1 MKKKAYKKAV
11 QPTTDRTAK
20 APKKGTKTKNRKSV
34 SICQLKDIFKQF
46 VKEQYENDCKRYKQ
60 HTQEY
65 LKEHTDPNSILW
77 AKQAEKDDLKA
88 FKKIYTEQLGE
99 IELNQPIRILEHLGV
114 VSNNEINIDRLET
127 AIKTFLLLVRFPKN
141 HPDDGFYWGNVEIW
155 KNQITRLYRFI
166 RGGEL

>member
-65 LKEHTDPNSILW
+65 LKEHTDPSSILW
-77 AKQAEKDDLKA
+77 AKQAE
-88 FKKIYTEQLGE
+88 
-99 IELNQPIRILEHLGV
+99 
-114 VSNNEINIDRLET
+114 
-127 AIKTFLLLVRFPKN
+127 
-141 HPDDGFYWGNVEIW
+141 VE
-155 KNQITRLYRFI
+155 KPGTTVQITLSFLFTLIIYNIQFI
-166 RGGEL
+166 QNTKM